1 MPGSSSGLSRVSP
14 RACPGHAPSTPRARP
29 GHAPGKTRAVLG
41 FCRGAWQIITRVR
54 SGLGWL
60 GVFGFGIALPGIASA
75 QTLTLPDAI
84 AQALAKNREIVVER
98 EAVLQSRDGIARAEA
113 AFDPV
118 VRGEA
123 RVRDQ
128 KLPVIS
134 ILSGAPSGEL
144 APTSRGVS
152 SAASFSRLF
161 ANGASLTATST
172 LSRDTSN
179 NFLTLVSPAWFTSL
193 GVEVRQPLL
202 QGRAIDPARRALR
215 VSRAGVDRSEAALRR
230 VVVETVAAVEQ
241 AYWALAAARRDVTIR
256 ESTLGLAERQ
266 REDAR
271 VRVEAQVMPE
281 ADLAQFTAEIERRRG
296 DLYASRET
304 ATRAE
309 LLLKALI
316 LESADAPQWNTTLAI
331 DDVPPPPMATVDVAA
346 ALADAAGR
354 PELADLDARL
364 ALQAIDLA
372 AAQDRLKPQLD
383 LVGGYTARGV
393 AGARSEDVRPF
404 PGLTVEFA
412 DELQGALGASLESV
426 ALQRFPD
433 VNAGIVLTI
442 PLGHRAARADIA
454 TAESA
459 RRQIQALRDRVRIQI
474 ALEVRNA
481 AAALETAGQ
490 RIEAARATRDAAQI
504 QLRAEEDRLTA
515 GATTPFFVLTRQ
527 NDLAA
532 AEVAEAAATAAYRRA
547 LTELARARGTLLRDR
562 AVDWRTTP

>member
-1 MPGSSSGLSRVSP
+1 VAAVGVSGL
-14 RACPGHAPSTPRARP
+14 
-29 GHAPGKTRAVLG
+29 
-41 FCRGAWQIITRVR
+41 
-54 SGLGWL
+54 
-60 GVFGFGIALPGIASA
+60 LPGAGAA
-75 QTLTLPDAI
+75 QPLTARLTLHDAI
-84 AQALAKNREIVVER
+84 ASALAKNREIAVER
-98 EAVLQSRDGIARAEA
+98 ESVVQSREGIARAEA

-118 VRGEA
+118 VRGET

-128 KLPVIS
+128 KFPVVS
-134 ILSGAPSGEL
+134 ILSGAPPGEL
-144 APTSRGVS
+144 APTSRGIS

-161 ANGASLTATST
+161 SSGASLTASST
-172 LSRDTSN
+172 VSRDTTN
-179 NFLTLVSPAWFTSL
+179 NFLTLVSPAWFTSV
-193 GVEVRQPLL
+193 GVELRQPLL

-215 VSRAGVDRSEAALRR
+215 VSRATVDRSEASLRR
-230 VVVETVAAVEQ
+230 VVTETVAAVEQ
-241 AYWALAAARRDVTIR
+241 AYWALVAARRDVAIH
-256 ESTLGLAERQ
+256 ESTLALADRQ
-266 REDAR
+266 REDAK
-271 VRVEAQVMPE
+271 VRVEAQVAAE

-296 DLYASRET
+296 ELYASREA

-316 LESADAPQWNTTLAI
+316 LDSADAPQWNQALALE
-331 DDVPPPPMATVDVAA
+331 DPPPPALAPVDLAA
-346 ALADAAGR
+346 ALKEAEAR
-354 PELADLDARL
+354 PELADADARL
-364 ALQAIDLA
+364 ALQAIDLDA
-372 AAQDRLKPQLD
+372 ARDRLKPQLD
-383 LVGGYTARGV
+383 VVGGYTARGV

-412 DELQGALGASLESV
+412 EELEGALGASLESV
-426 ALQRFPD
+426 ALHRFPD
-433 VNAGIVLTI
+433 VTAGVVLTI

-459 RRQIQALRDRVRIQI
+459 RRQITAARERLRIQI

-481 AAALETAGQ
+481 AAALETAQQ
-490 RIEAARATRDAAQI
+490 RIEAARAARDAAGI

-532 AEVAEAAATAAYRRA
+532 AEVAEANATAAYRRA